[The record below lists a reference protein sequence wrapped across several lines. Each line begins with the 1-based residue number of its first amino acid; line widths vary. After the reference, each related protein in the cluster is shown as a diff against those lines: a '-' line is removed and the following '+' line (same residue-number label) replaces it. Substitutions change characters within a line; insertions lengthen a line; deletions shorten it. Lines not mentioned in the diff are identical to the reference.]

1 METMRLGQTRIMV
14 SRSGFGALPI
24 QRIGFEEAGDL
35 LLQAV
40 DHGIN
45 FFDTARDYTDSEEK
59 IGRALSG
66 QRSRIILAT
75 KTSAIDKKK
84 LFQDLQTSLSMLK
97 TDVID
102 LYQLH
107 NPAELPDYDDP
118 EGTYQ
123 GLLEAQA
130 KGYIRFFGLSNHRL
144 DVAMKAAQEKRFDT
158 IQFPLNS
165 LSSEEDLKLI
175 DLCKENDIGLI
186 AMKAM
191 SGGLITNPATTFS
204 FLRQYDNILP
214 IWGIQKKR
222 ELEEFL
228 AYEKNPPVLDA
239 AMMAQI
245 EKDRRELSGSFC
257 RGCGYC
263 LPCPVKI
270 PIHMAARIS
279 LLLARAPY
287 QQFLTDDFKA
297 QMERIHDC
305 THCNHCKDHCPYG
318 LDTPALLQ
326 RMLQEYDQ
334 FYAAHTT

>member
-1 METMRLGQTRIMV
+1 METMRLGRTRIMA

-24 QRIGFEEAGDL
+24 QRIGFTEAGDL

-66 QRSRIILAT
+66 LRSRIILAT
-75 KTSAIDKKK
+75 KTSATDKNK
-84 LFQDLQTSLSMLK
+84 LFQDLQTSLRMLK

-107 NPAELPDYDDP
+107 NPVGLPDYDDP

-130 KGYIRFFGLSNHRL
+130 KGYIRFLGLSNHRL
-144 DVAMKAAQEKRFDT
+144 DVAMKAARERRFDT

-175 DLCKENDIGLI
+175 GLCKENDIGLI

-191 SGGLITNPATTFS
+191 SGGLISNPATTFS
-204 FLRQYDNILP
+204 FLRQYDNVLP
-214 IWGIQKKR
+214 IWGIQKKL

-263 LPCPVKI
+263 LPCPVNI

-305 THCNHCKDHCPYG
+305 THCNHCKNHCPYG

-334 FYAAHTT
+334 FYAAHRS